1 MERVLISN
9 VESSYGS
16 KKVLRDINICA
27 KQGECVGIVGANGSG
42 KSTLLNILS
51 GLRLK
56 YKGNIY
62 FDGQLVTHKNAKKMF
77 ISYIG
82 YVPQENNLISEL
94 SVKDNLLIWY
104 QDKKCLEYEVNEGF
118 LNKLGIREM
127 YNIKVNKLSGGMK
140 KRVSIACAM
149 AGNPSILILD
159 EPGAALDLP
168 GKDDIRKY
176 LVMYKQMGGTV
187 IIATHE
193 ESDLDICDK
202 IYALNKGESREIDKC
217 LRGEALLRKINYK
230 E

>member
-104 QDKKCLEYEVNEGF
+104 QDKKCLEYEVNKGF

-202 IYALNKGESREIDKC
+202 IYALSKGESREIDKC
-217 LRGEALLRKINYK
+217 LRGDDLLKEINYK